1 MSGQQPKDTRSTA
14 SKVFDSILSAGYG
27 FLWLILLII
36 SVVGIFLPGTLWY
49 GLVGTALF
57 GWFTYRN
64 FRTMF
69 RP

>member
-49 GLVGTALF
+49 GLERV
-57 GWFTYRN
+57 
-64 FRTMF
+64 
-69 RP
+69 P